1 MPVIRASEVIIG
13 NNSPET
19 PKLGHAIPKDRLLDE
34 LDDAELDAVRGGAR
48 TDPGD
53 DDDKMSG
60 GELAVLYRSR
70 FGVKLQQSSL

>member
-19 PKLGHAIPKDRLLDE
+19 PKARLLDE
-34 LDDAELDAVRGGAR
+34 LDDAELDAVCGGAR

-70 FGVKLQQSSL
+70 FGVKLQQAS

>member
-19 PKLGHAIPKDRLLDE
+19 PKLGHAIPKDRLLD
-34 LDDAELDAVRGGAR
+34 DAELDAVRGGDAR

-53 DDDKMSG
+53 DDDMMSG
-60 GELAVLYRSR
+60 GELAVLYHSR
-70 FGVKLQQSSL
+70 FGVKLQQAS

>member
-19 PKLGHAIPKDRLLDE
+19 PKARLLDE
-34 LDDAELDAVRGGAR
+34 LDDAELDAVSGCGAR

-60 GELAVLYRSR
+60 RELAALYHSK
-70 FGVKLQQSSL
+70 FGFKLQQAW